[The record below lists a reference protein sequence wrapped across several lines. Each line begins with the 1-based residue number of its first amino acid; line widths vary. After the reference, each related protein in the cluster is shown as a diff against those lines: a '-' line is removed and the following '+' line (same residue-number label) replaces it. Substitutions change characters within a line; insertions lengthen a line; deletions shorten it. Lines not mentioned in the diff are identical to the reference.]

1 MKRMTDPTPETPPAT
16 GPTPGERRLSHPPSD
31 RYRVVEQAP
40 APDDAA
46 ATPMRGVALG
56 VGAAI
61 GGAAAITIL
70 GGVLAISS
78 GLIVVAGATGW
89 TVAAGLRAGAGA
101 SIHRTRRVRLAVALA
116 VLAVALGQA
125 GLWAYGRSE
134 GGVLGPLDYLVE
146 TFGLLVPVEVAVAWI
161 VAWISAR

>member
-1 MKRMTDPTPETPPAT
+1 MSDPTPETPPAT
-16 GPTPGERRLSHPPSD
+16 GPIPGERRLAHPPSD
-31 RYRVVEQAP
+31 RYRVVEPAP

-46 ATPMRGVALG
+46 ATPTRGV
-56 VGAAI
+56 VFGAAAAI
-61 GGAAAITIL
+61 AGAAAITVL

-89 TVAAGLRAGAGA
+89 AVAAGLRAGAGG
-101 SIHRTRRVRLAVALA
+101 SIRRTRRVRLAVAFA

-125 GLWAYGRSE
+125 GLWAYGRAE
-134 GGVLGPLDYLVE
+134 GGVLGPLDYLAE